1 MNKRRYEQQED
12 LPLPVCQK
20 ISDLQL
26 YFVKIEQKGEGGYG
40 SVFSARVTPLGKT
53 LEPSLPDIVA
63 IKKMPIQTERLPLYL
78 NEFAVLKRITGIK
91 SERIMKYYGCFV
103 QGDFVFLVME
113 LVDGR
118 TLLEEI
124 VAHEKM
130 DIQLCNTILR
140 ELALGIAEIH
150 ALDIVHRDIKLENVM
165 LTGAGSV
172 KLIDFGL
179 ACDMLENP
187 QMYTCIRP
195 KIGTLKYMD
204 PKLQTG
210 RVNLTRLKLA
220 DWWAFG
226 QLANQ
231 LYSLGGHRKPEV
243 LRPIL
248 GSLTDPLLDPEKRVS
263 ASAIIATLDKL

>member
-1 MNKRRYEQQED
+1 MNKQRYDQQD
-12 LPLPVCQK
+12 SPLPVCQK

-26 YFVKIEQKGEGGYG
+26 YFEKIEQKGKGGFG
-40 SVFSARVTPLGKT
+40 SVYSARVTPLGKT

-63 IKKMPIQTERLPLYL
+63 IKKMTIQTDRLLLYL

-91 SERIMKYYGCFV
+91 SVRSMKYYGCFV

-124 VAHEKM
+124 VANEEM
-130 DIQLCNTILR
+130 DIHLCNTILR
-140 ELALGIAEIH
+140 ELALGITEIH
-150 ALDIVHRDIKLENVM
+150 ALNIVHRDIKLENVM
-165 LTGAGSV
+165 LTEAGSV

-195 KIGTLKYMD
+195 KIGTMKYMD
-204 PKLQTG
+204 PTLQAG
-210 RVNLTRLKLA
+210 GVDLTRLKLA

-231 LYSLGGHRKPEV
+231 LYRLGGLRKPEV
-243 LRPIL
+243 LHL
-248 GSLTDPLLDPEKRVS
+248 MLTSLTDPSLKPEDRVT
-263 ASAIIATLDKL
+263 ASAILASLDKL